1 MKITVLA
8 ENSACSGFGCE
19 HGLSMFVET
28 GDRKFLFD
36 CGQTDLFAE
45 NAKKLGIDLSQAE
58 FMVLSHGHYDH
69 GGGLAK
75 FLELNKTAPVYIHET
90 AFRPHHNGEGKDI
103 GLSPELAAEKRLVF
117 TKDRMEVGEGMT
129 LLSCNGEFRLWPTNS
144 FGLTEDGQPD
154 RFLHEQYLV
163 VEENGKKIVLSGCS
177 HKGILNIVV
186 WLKPDVLVGGF
197 HFMKLDPM
205 MPAGRSALDNA
216 AGALL
221 STGATFYTGHCTGEA
236 PFAYLK
242 HRMGSKLHGFSAGS
256 VLEI

>member
-8 ENSACSGFGCE
+8 ENTACNGFGCE
-19 HGLSMFVET
+19 HGLSLFVES
-28 GDRKFLFD
+28 GERKFLFD
-36 CGQTDLFAE
+36 CGQSELFAE
-45 NAKKLGIDLSQAE
+45 NAEKLGVDLSEAE

-75 FLELNKTAPVYIHET
+75 FLELNKTAPVYVQET
-90 AFRPHHNGEGKDI
+90 AFRPHGNADGKDI
-103 GLSPELAAEKRLVF
+103 GLTFDPTWEDRLVL
-117 TKDRMEVGEGMT
+117 TKDRLELGDSMT
-129 LLSCNGEFRLWPTNS
+129 LLSCNGEFRLWPSNS
-144 FGLTEDGQPD
+144 FGLTEDGQQD

-163 VEENGKKIVLSGCS
+163 VEENGRRIVLSGCS

-186 WLKPDVLVGGF
+186 WLKPDVLAGGF

-205 MPAGRSALDNA
+205 MPSDRSALDNA

-242 HRMGSKLHGFSAGS
+242 YRMGSKLNGFSAGT